1 MIDALTAIIAD
12 DEKPLREQLQRRLA
26 ETWPELTIAAMA
38 KNGDEAVALIEK
50 LSPKIAFL
58 DIKMP
63 GISGIE
69 VARQIK
75 GRCHV
80 VFVTS
85 YDDFAVDAFDQEA
98 IDYLVKPVSVKRLE
112 ETVSRLKQR
121 IQSVPPPSHNL
132 AAMMEDLMARIS
144 PQQTSRYLKW
154 IKAPYK
160 GTVRLVSVDDIY
172 CFKAADKYT
181 AVYSRQGE
189 ALINTPI
196 KNLAKQLDPDLFWQ
210 VHRSTIIRVDRIVN
224 VSRSISGRYQVKL
237 DGVDEILTVSR
248 SYTSLFRHM

>member
-1 MIDALTAIIAD
+1 MT
-12 DEKPLREQLQRRLA
+12 KSRYGA
-26 ETWPELTIAAMA
+26 EVWPELTIAAMA
-38 KNGDEAVALIEK
+38 QNGDEAAALIEA
-50 LSPKIAFL
+50 LSPNVAFL

-63 GISGIE
+63 GMSGIE

-85 YDDFAVDAFDQEA
+85 YDDYAVEAFDQEA
-98 IDYLVKPVSVKRLE
+98 IDYIVKPVSVKRLE

-121 IQSVPPPSHNL
+121 CLGTAPPPRDL
-132 AAMMEDLMARIS
+132 AAMMEDLVARIS
-144 PQQTSRYLKW
+144 PQQTNRYLKW
-154 IKAPYK
+154 IKAPAR

-196 KNLAKQLDPDLFWQ
+196 KTLAKQLDPDLFWQ
-210 VHRSTIIRVDRIVN
+210 IHRGTIIRVDRIVN

-237 DGVDEILTVSR
+237 NGVDEILTVSR